1 VETSVDADG
10 VTGAVA
16 EVELVGDLP
25 IDQVWGLVTDVS
37 RIGEWSPEC
46 VFAAW
51 QPAQGEVPRVGAR
64 FDARNEYAGGFK
76 AVVECVVTEAVRPS
90 VFEWVVLD
98 DDQDVARP
106 GSIWRYELE
115 CDDQGRGTRVRHRFT
130 HGPGLTGLRE
140 FVQNHPDRARVALD
154 SRLAEL
160 RRNMTATLQAMM
172 DARRTER

>member
-1 VETSVDADG
+1 VKTKVNADG

-16 EVELVGDLP
+16 EVELIVGLP

-51 QPAQGEVPRVGAR
+51 RPAQGDVPHAGAR
-64 FDARNEYAGGFK
+64 FDARNEYPDGFT
-76 AVVECVVTEAVRPS
+76 AAVECVVTEAVRPS

-98 DDQDVARP
+98 DDRDVARP

-140 FVQNHPDRARVALD
+140 FIQNHPDHAEASLD
-154 SRLAEL
+154 GRLAQL
-160 RRNMTATLQAMM
+160 RGNMTATLDAMM
-172 DARRTER
+172 GPRGTKR